1 MKSVYCEIARGEGCT
16 KISLYSEA
24 EYKRELRRR
33 EQHEKIRRK
42 RTHVREVAGALI
54 GLAGFMMLVCA
65 GGAYEV
71 GTLIALGATGM
82 GLMVLGGWMGHA
94 FYGQEDKAEWM
105 RRMRERGEIE

>member
-33 EQHEKIRRK
+33 KKCEEIRRR
-42 RTHVREVAGALI
+42 RTHIREVAGAFI
-54 GLAGFMMLVCA
+54 GMAGFMLILCA

-71 GTLIALGATGM
+71 GTLITLGATGL